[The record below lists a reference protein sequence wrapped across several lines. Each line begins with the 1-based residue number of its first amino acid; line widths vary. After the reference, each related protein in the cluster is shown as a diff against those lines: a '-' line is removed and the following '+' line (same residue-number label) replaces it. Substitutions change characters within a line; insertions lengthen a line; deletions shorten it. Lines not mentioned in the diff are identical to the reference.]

1 MRTAAQLTVRQVSQ
15 AGSSN
20 TRGSSAKGKDGAAC
34 APAPKTPSR
43 RRDVVLCVVA
53 IAGAL
58 LVGWTA
64 YAIRTASFE
73 LQAVATGFVAVFS
86 LLAVVELRAAAKP
99 GAVMFERTAPE
110 PFLDSGP
117 VNPMNATDW
126 SNWYSASQSTAT
138 PLDD

>member
-1 MRTAAQLTVRQVSQ
+1 M
-15 AGSSN
+15 
-20 TRGSSAKGKDGAAC
+20 
-34 APAPKTPSR
+34 
-43 RRDVVLCVVA
+43 VA
-53 IAGAL
+53 LAGAL

-64 YAIRTASFE
+64 YALRTASFE

-86 LLAVVELRAAAKP
+86 LLAVMELRAAAKP

-117 VNPMNATDW
+117 VNPMNALDL
-126 SNWYSASQSTAT
+126 SNWYSVSQSTAT